1 MTTELPTPRRP
12 VRSFVRREG
21 RMTPSQREAFETLWS
36 HYGVTPS
43 NELVDVRAAFPRPA
57 PLVLEIGFGMGDTL
71 ATLAA
76 ADRERNYLGIEVHRP
91 GIGRLLAR
99 LEREQ
104 IANVR
109 VMNADAVEV
118 LTSHVADGSVDAV
131 FVFFPDPWPK
141 TRHHK
146 RRLIQA
152 PFVALLARK
161 LRAGGVLHLATDWE
175 HYAQQMLDIVG
186 AEAAFV
192 NRAGAGHYSPR
203 PAYRPL
209 TKFEQRGQ
217 RLGHGIWDLVF
228 ERCTTTQFPTD
239 LARPQ
244 VRSD

>member
-1 MTTELPTPRRP
+1 MTTDSPTPRRP

-21 RMTPSQREAFETLWS
+21 RMTHSQRVAFEQLWS
-36 HYGVTPS
+36 NYGVTLS
-43 NELVDVRAAFPRPA
+43 HDLVDVRTAFPRAA

-76 ADRERNYLGIEVHRP
+76 ADSARNYLGIEVHRP
-91 GIGRLLAR
+91 GVGRLLAR

-109 VMNADAVEV
+109 VLNADAVEV
-118 LTSHVADGSVDAV
+118 LERHVADGSLDAV
-131 FVFFPDPWPK
+131 LVFFPDPWPK
-141 TRHHK
+141 TRHRK
-146 RRLIQA
+146 RRLIRA

-161 LRAGGVLHLATDWE
+161 LRAGGVLHMATDWE
-175 HYAQQMLDIVG
+175 DYAQQMLETVG
-186 AEAAFV
+186 ADAAFV
-192 NRAGAGHYSPR
+192 NRAGAGHYSAR

-228 ERCTTTQFPTD
+228 ERCVTTQSPADPTPPP
-239 LARPQ
+239 A
-244 VRSD
+244 RSD